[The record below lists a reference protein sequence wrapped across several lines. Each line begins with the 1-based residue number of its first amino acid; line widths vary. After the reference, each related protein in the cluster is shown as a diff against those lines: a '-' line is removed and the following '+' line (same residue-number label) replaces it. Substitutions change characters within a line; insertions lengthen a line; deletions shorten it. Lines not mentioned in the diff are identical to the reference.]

1 MPVQLIHCSPTDPML
16 KHLIATLLMLSML
29 PLMAEAQQF
38 FRYKDENGQIVINS
52 SIPPEFVKNG
62 YEILNEKGVVLKEV
76 APQLSEEEI
85 RRRRQEQERIAN
97 QEARDAEL
105 TKLYRS
111 PIDVDRAMKTWLS
124 RLDMEI
130 RLKENRIAI
139 LRTEYNQLQSK
150 AADQERAGK
159 TVDESLLAE
168 MEQIEEEIERY
179 QSEIA
184 EVEARQEDA
193 RDRFQRDRERMVILY
208 ERRTG
213 KDWVEPEN
221 RDD

>member
-1 MPVQLIHCSPTDPML
+1 ML
-16 KHLIATLLMLSML
+16 KHLIATLLMLTVL
-29 PLMAEAQQF
+29 PLAAEAQQF

-62 YEILNEKGVVLKEV
+62 YEIVNEKGVVLKEV
-76 APQLSEEEI
+76 APQLSDEEI
-85 RRRRQEQERIAN
+85 RSRRQEQERIAN

-159 TVDESLLAE
+159 TVDEGLLAE
-168 MEQIEEEIERY
+168 MAQIEEEIDRY

-184 EVEARQEDA
+184 EVEIRQEDA

>member
-1 MPVQLIHCSPTDPML
+1 ML
-16 KHLIATLLMLSML
+16 KHLIATALMLTVL
-29 PLMAEAQQF
+29 PLAAEAQQF

-62 YEILNEKGVVLKEV
+62 YEILNEKGVVLREV

-159 TVDESLLAE
+159 AVDEGLLAD
-168 MEQIEEEIERY
+168 MAQIEEEIERY

-184 EVEARQEDA
+184 EVEARQEEA
-193 RDRFQRDRERMVILY
+193 RDRFQRDRARMVILY